1 MPYTKDNRE
10 ILDTTPVE
18 MPLGYEKPESLSDM
32 IARMI
37 KTANIQAAKT
47 GKIETI
53 EEADDFD
60 CDDDEPELVSNYQ
73 MSDMQEDQPW
83 QPIPKP
89 TPTPTPTPTSTPPP
103 AQAKAE
109 PPTPKAEA
117 GGAPQ

>member
-37 KTANIQAAKT
+37 KTANIQAART
-47 GKIETI
+47 GQIESI

-60 CDDDEPELVSNYQ
+60 TEDDEPEMVSNYQ
-73 MSDMQEDQPW
+73 MTDMQEDQPW

-89 TPTPTPTPTSTPPP
+89 TSSQPQP

-109 PPTPKAEA
+109 TPTPKAEA
-117 GGAPQ
+117 VGATQ

>member
-37 KTANIQAAKT
+37 RTANIQAAKT
-47 GKIETI
+47 GQIESI

-60 CDDDEPELVSNYQ
+60 TEDDEPEMVSNYQ
-73 MSDMQEDQPW
+73 MTDMQEDQPW

-89 TPTPTPTPTSTPPP
+89 TSSQPPP

-117 GGAPQ
+117 GGATQ